1 MHHLM
6 RAQEM
11 RPRAAHRGRS
21 KAFARVS
28 LVDETVGSVHM
39 GVGICTLKSGG
50 SLDTHVQ
57 SYEESFYV
65 LEGEPVLVMEGR
77 ACRLLPGACGL
88 VPVGVAHAWLGPA
101 QGSAKWIEMCAP
113 QPRPVGAE
121 ADTFF
126 LGPPEAHEVME
137 LDIRDPRSRHFFRME
152 DDDIQVDKLKLGARV
167 DAPKVSASMNTAL
180 LAYSG
185 IALKMLVDKR
195 LDAQLHTM
203 FMVEYQ
209 PGGVAQPH
217 DHPMEESYL
226 IMEGEVD
233 AVADGKRYT
242 LRQGDLF
249 WTGVGC
255 VHAFYNTSGGTVRW
269 LETQS
274 PPLPDRHGYRF
285 ERDWDYL
292 KEKLAAQSGAKRR
305 RKPL

>member
-1 MHHLM
+1 MHHLI
-6 RAQEM
+6 RADEM
-11 RPRAAHRGRS
+11 RPKAAHRGRS
-21 KAFARVS
+21 KAYGRAS

-39 GVGICTLKSGG
+39 GVGLCVLKAGG
-50 SLDTHVQ
+50 SVDTHVQ

-65 LEGEPVLVMEGR
+65 LEGEPVLVMEDR
-77 ACRLLPGACGL
+77 ACRLMPGACGV

-101 QGSAKWIEMCAP
+101 QGKARWLEMCAP
-113 QPRPVGAE
+113 QPRPDPD

-126 LGPPEAHEVME
+126 LGPPIAQESAE
-137 LDIRDPRSRHFFRME
+137 LDIRDPRSRHLFRME

-226 IMEGEVD
+226 IVEGEVE
-233 AVADGKRYT
+233 AEADGKRYT
-242 LRQGDLF
+242 LRKGDLF

-255 VHAFYNTSGGTVRW
+255 VHAFYNTSGSTVRW

-285 ERDWDYL
+285 ERDWAYL
-292 KEKLAAQSGAKRR
+292 KEKLEADRRAQRR
-305 RKPL
+305 RKAH